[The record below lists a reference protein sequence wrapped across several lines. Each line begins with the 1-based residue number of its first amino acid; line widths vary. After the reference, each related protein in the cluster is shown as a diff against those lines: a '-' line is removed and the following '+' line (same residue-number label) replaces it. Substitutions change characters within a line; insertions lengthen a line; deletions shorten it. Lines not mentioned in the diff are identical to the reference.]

1 MHLVKIRT
9 FSSYLEEM
17 SNVTVKDFSLISLM
31 PPWKQQTQTW
41 LWAGTKPGPG
51 RKQAPE
57 AALRSQLKYFRCSQ
71 YQWKAQPQVPSAQT
85 AGQATPRSAWP
96 LWVMLATDFQQ
107 FEEFSLRLKKPQ
119 GITDRHTADI
129 SNHHRD
135 NTSIPKLGKVQ
146 VAIRLE
152 SCVTLW
158 PFSTAQ
164 RSECVST
171 YRAIS

>member
-1 MHLVKIRT
+1 MLHWKIFHWYHLC
-9 FSSYLEEM
+9 FPE
-17 SNVTVKDFSLISLM
+17 SNRRR
-31 PPWKQQTQTW
+31 
-41 LWAGTKPGPG
+41 PGCEQG
-51 RKQAPE
+51 QINQAQGE
-57 AALRSQLKYFRCSQ
+57 NRHLKLRSGGLCRQSQLKYFRCSQ

-152 SCVTLW
+152 SCVALW

-171 YRAIS
+171 YRVIS